1 MSKNPE
7 KKSTGKGPEKK
18 AGSVSPTV
26 TSMSLK
32 PAAAGIVT
40 LKHLDAPPKIVRPKR
55 VHARR
60 RLPFVKEGVERGV
73 HSTTARAMIRPLD
86 TPDQELKLF
95 LNTELT
101 GPAQNQTGGNVGEPS
116 TSINGDVV
124 FYTGNWYAAFS
135 SDSGKTFRYL
145 DPNNM
150 AQPGDGEGITFC
162 CDQVVNYISSIDTFV
177 WLLQYG
183 PSTGDNIQRLAFAK
197 TADVVAGKWRIFDIT
212 TQALGVQGAFLDF
225 PDLAV
230 GSNFLYM
237 TTNIFPP
244 GTGAGSAV
252 VRIPLASIGSGKPTA
267 EKFVSMELQ
276 SFRVVQNCRD
286 VAYFAAHKDTSTM
299 TVFSWPENQ
308 GAPAPKD
315 VEVARWIGG
324 TGGYFSRLPDGRRW
338 LDRADPRIT
347 GATMAGNDLWFAW
360 GVDANSNHRPQ
371 PFAQIARIDSTD
383 FTKVDNINLF
393 DSDSAICYAGLSTN
407 AANEVGVSY
416 MIGGNKPPT
425 HVVGILTNAQKHIE
439 AGPGDRGPLADP
451 QTGAGEW
458 GDYLTC
464 RPVFPD
470 KKLFAAAGY
479 SFKGTVDGNNVDVTP
494 RFVVFGRT
502 GDTTA
507 PTATT
512 GDGPSDESA
521 TNENAKVA
529 TKTRRGGSGG
539 GGTKGGGAAG
549 GGTAGGGAAGNG
561 GPITDVNQLPT
572 ITPDVAAQIKA
583 ACGVNPAVRALP
595 APPAPMLPMMV
606 TKPGKERW
614 PVKTGTDE
622 DVALVGKNVIS
633 GHNFGKGIVEAKVE
647 ELISIPRPSDMAD
660 PKGDFP
666 AFQSKRSQPLEI
678 VIWRLEVTITAL
690 KLEADGDYHLVLQG
704 DSGETMIGEVPTP
717 TKTFI
722 GNSPWLS
729 NIKDA
734 RQQVDDKLVHPLNP
748 KDFVP
753 MGNMLIPRS
762 AAPPELQHVMANFK
776 LPPSFVTPPEGQEAT
791 MPAFKTKVNPTPA
804 RITGVGFFD
813 KVHGQM
819 GVSQLQGIELH
830 PVLKIEW
837 L

>member
-1 MSKNPE
+1 MSKNPD
-7 KKSTGKGPEKK
+7 KKSTSKTPEKK
-18 AGSVSPTV
+18 V
-26 TSMSLK
+26 TGARPMAKSMSLR
-32 PAAAGIVT
+32 PAASKVVT

-55 VHARR
+55 VHPRR
-60 RLPFVKEGVERGV
+60 RLPFIKEGVERGV
-73 HSTTARAMIRPLD
+73 HSTTARALIRPLD

-101 GPAQNQTGGNVGEPS
+101 GPAQNQTAGNVDEPS
-116 TSINGDVV
+116 TSINGNVV

-135 SDSGKTFRYL
+135 SDGGSTFRYL

-150 AQPGDGEGITFC
+150 AQPGDGDGVTFC
-162 CDQVVNYISSIDTFV
+162 CDQVVNYIASIDTFV

-183 PSTGDNIQRLAFAK
+183 PTTGDNIQRLAFAK
-197 TADVVAGKWRIFDIT
+197 TDDVVAGKWRIFDIT
-212 TQALGVQGAFLDF
+212 TQALEVQGAFLDF

-237 TTNIFPP
+237 TTNIFPQ
-244 GTGAGSAV
+244 GNTAGSAV
-252 VRIPLASIGSGKPTA
+252 VRIPLASIASGNPTA
-267 EKFVSMELQ
+267 EKFVSMDLQ
-276 SFRVVQNCRD
+276 SFRVTQNCRD
-286 VAYFAAHKDTSTM
+286 IAYFAAHKDTSTI
-299 TVFSWPENQ
+299 TVYSWPENQ
-308 GAPAPKD
+308 AQPVPTD
-315 VEVARWIGG
+315 VAVARWIGG

-371 PFAQIARIDSTD
+371 PFVQIARIDSTD

-416 MIGGNKPPT
+416 MIGGAKPPT
-425 HVVGILTNAQKHIE
+425 HVVGILTDPQKHIE
-439 AGPGDRGPLADP
+439 AGPGDRGPLPDP

-458 GDYLTC
+458 GDFLTC

-470 KKLFAAAGY
+470 EKLFAATGY
-479 SFKGTVDGNNVDVTP
+479 SFKGKVDGNNVDATP
-494 RFVVFGRT
+494 RFVIFGRT
-502 GDTTA
+502 SNSTDTT
-507 PTATT
+507 PTDNGTDA
-512 GDGPSDESA
+512 DSKV
-521 TNENAKVA
+521 NAK
-529 TKTRRGGSGG
+529 KKRGGHGGSGG
-539 GGTKGGGAAG
+539 HKPPVGGPSGGSDD
-549 GGTAGGGAAGNG
+549 
-561 GPITDVNQLPT
+561 GPITDVDQLLT

-583 ACGVNPAVRALP
+583 ACGVNPGVRAMP
-595 APPAPMLPMMV
+595 APSPAMLPMMV

-622 DVALVGKNVIS
+622 DVALVGKNVIN
-633 GHNFGKGIVEAKVE
+633 GRNFGKGIVEAKVE
-647 ELISIPRPSDMAD
+647 ELISIPRPANMAD
-660 PKGDFP
+660 PKSDFP
-666 AFQSKRSQPLEI
+666 AFQSKRSLPLEI

-704 DSGETMIGEVPTP
+704 DSGETMIGEIPTP
-717 TKTFI
+717 TQTFL
-722 GNSPWLS
+722 GDSPWLS
-729 NIKDA
+729 NIKAA

-748 KDFVP
+748 QDFVP
-753 MGNMLIPRS
+753 MGNMLVPRS
-762 AAPPELQHVMANFK
+762 AAPPELQHVMASFK
-776 LPPSFVTPPEGQEAT
+776 LPPSFVTPPEGQEST
-791 MPAFKTKVNPTPA
+791 MPAFKTKVNPTLA

>member
-1 MSKNPE
+1 MSKNPD

-18 AGSVSPTV
+18 STGASPTAK
-26 TSMSLK
+26 SMALK
-32 PAAAGIVT
+32 PAASGIVT

-55 VHARR
+55 VHPRR
-60 RLPFVKEGVERGV
+60 RLPFIKEGVERGV
-73 HSTTARAMIRPLD
+73 HSSTPRALIRPLD
-86 TPDQELKLF
+86 TPDQELTLF

-101 GPAQNQTGGNVGEPS
+101 GPAQNQTAGNVGEPS
-116 TSINGDVV
+116 TAINGNVV

-135 SDSGKTFRYL
+135 SDGGKTFRYL

-150 AQPGDGEGITFC
+150 AQPGDGDAVTFC

-183 PSTGDNIQRLAFAK
+183 PTTGDNIQRLAFAK

-212 TQALGVQGAFLDF
+212 PAALEVRGAFLDF

-237 TTNIFPP
+237 TTNIFPQ
-244 GTGAGSAV
+244 GNTAGSAV
-252 VRIPLASIGSGKPTA
+252 VRIPLASIGSGNPTA
-267 EKFVSMELQ
+267 EKFVSMNLQ
-276 SFRVVQNCRD
+276 SFRVVQNCAD
-286 VAYFAAHKDTSTM
+286 VAYFAAHKDTSTL
-299 TVFSWPENQ
+299 TVYSWPENQ
-308 GAPAPKD
+308 AQPTPKD

-324 TGGYFSRLPDGRRW
+324 TGGFFSRLPDGRRW

-371 PFAQIARIDSTD
+371 PFVQIARIDSTD

-416 MIGGNKPPT
+416 MIGGAKPPT
-425 HVVGILTNAQKHIE
+425 HVVGILTNSQKHIE
-439 AGPGDRGPLADP
+439 AGPGDRGPLPDT

-458 GDYLTC
+458 GDFLTC

-470 KKLFAAAGY
+470 RKLFAAGGY
-479 SFKGTVDGNNVDVTP
+479 SLKGTVDGNNQDATP

-502 GDTTA
+502 GGSTDTA
-507 PTATT
+507 PT
-512 GDGPSDESA
+512 GDGADD
-521 TNENAKVA
+521 NAEAAAK
-529 TKTRRGGSGG
+529 KKRGGAGG
-539 GGTKGGGAAG
+539 GGGSPAKPPAAGAGGGGGAD
-549 GGTAGGGAAGNG
+549 

-572 ITPDVAAQIKA
+572 IAPDVAAQIKA
-583 ACGVNPAVRALP
+583 ACGVNPGVRAMT
-595 APPAPMLPMMV
+595 APPAPIAPRMV
-606 TKPGKERW
+606 TKPGVERW

-622 DVALVGKNVIS
+622 DVALVGKNVIN
-633 GHNFGKGIVEAKVE
+633 GHNLGKGIVEAKVE
-647 ELISIPRPSDMAD
+647 ELISIPRPADMAD
-660 PKGDFP
+660 PKSDFP
-666 AFQSKRSQPLEI
+666 AFQSKRSEPLEI

-704 DSGETMIGEVPTP
+704 DSGETMIGEIPTP
-717 TKTFI
+717 TKAFV
-722 GNSPWLS
+722 GNSPWLA
-729 NIKDA
+729 NIQAA

-748 KDFVP
+748 QDFVP
-753 MGNMLIPRS
+753 MGNMLVPRS
-762 AAPPELQHVMANFK
+762 AAPPELQHVMASFK